1 MVVERWRG
9 LERWVNG
16 LRERED
22 SMRLDLLLFS
32 LLKIVQFDVLN
43 K

>member
-1 MVVERWRG
+1 MDCV
-9 LERWVNG
+9 
-16 LRERED
+16 RED
-22 SMRLDLLLFS
+22 LMRLDLLLFS